1 MRILFYAVIGAAA
14 AVLFYQLFIPP
25 IAGLADQGDFIRT
38 IGRFGYGPRHRGTLK
53 YVYVE
58 PTYVRDPAYRAPEWE
73 QANSEYLFVAAALL
87 VNQLVSRDGMLDIR
101 IVGLVHVVAFLG
113 AFARLLSVTRRV
125 RCYPLLWIGA
135 LLALTDVGYAVYWN
149 SLYTEPASC
158 IFFLLLLA
166 ETVEIGWKAQ
176 LSGPNACR
184 WILWAA
190 LWVLAK
196 SQNAPLGLL
205 LGLFAFRL
213 AFWSRSTQVRVAMAV
228 GGCALLGCGAFD
240 ILTMPMGPRM
250 SAAYDMV
257 FSAILV
263 ESKDPRADL
272 RVLGLDPD
280 LARYAGTGAWT
291 AGTVF
296 PKLAASG
303 VLGAN
308 VTIFTVERFYL
319 RRPAR
324 LWRHLK
330 AALPKITF
338 VRPEWYGNFEP
349 SAGVPPAALSQR
361 FNLWSGFHEHVLPR
375 FSKWIVL
382 ALAAWPPVALWIWI
396 RERNQVRR
404 RRVELFALLPLCCLT
419 AMFASVFGDSYDF
432 VKHMYLFNLLLD
444 ACMLCAAVACCQRL
458 IKIGA
463 TASLKR

>member
-213 AFWSRSTQVRVAMAV
+213 AFWTRSQHVRVATV
-228 GGCALLGCGAFD
+228 LGGCALLGCAAFD
-240 ILTMPMGPRM
+240 VLTMPMGPRM